1 MRIVFVAW
9 HGTPHTRRWVT
20 FFAERGHE
28 VHVVTCGDGDV
39 VDVDADGAPLPRPYR
54 VHDLGPP
61 RLGKLGYFAKVA
73 RARRIVRRLRPD
85 IVHAH
90 YATSYG
96 MLATA
101 AGCHPLVVTSH
112 GDDVLVA
119 PRSRLPRLVV
129 RSVLRRADLI
139 TVPGDHMVP
148 VVEALTAPA
157 AKRVLSFQYGVE
169 VDRLAAVAESMEN
182 GRRGDGGPIRVVCV
196 RQLWRLY
203 RVDLLIRAVAQLRDR
218 GVAVECDIAG
228 DGEEREALESLT
240 RELAL
245 EDRVRFHG
253 YVQPAQ
259 AERLLASGDVY
270 VSTSETDGLSVSL
283 LEALALGVVPVL
295 TDIPAN
301 RGWVEDGVS
310 GVLVGHSADE
320 VAQAIVTAAGL
331 DRATAVRVNRA
342 TVRARAD
349 RTANL
354 ERLETAL
361 RSLL

>member
-1 MRIVFVAW
+1 MRIAFVAW

-28 VHVVTCGDGDV
+28 VHVVTCGDGDL
-39 VDVDADGAPLPRPYR
+39 VDVDAGGKPLPRPYE

-61 RLGKLGYFAKVA
+61 RLGKLGYFAKIA
-73 RARRIVRRLRPD
+73 RARRTVRRLSPD
-85 IVHAH
+85 VVHAH

-96 MLATA
+96 MLATL
-101 AGCHPLVVTSH
+101 AGRHPLVVTSH

-129 RSVLRRADLI
+129 RYVLRRADLI
-139 TVPGDHMVP
+139 TVPGDHMVS
-148 VVEALTAPA
+148 VVEALTAPLE
-157 AKRVLSFQYGVE
+157 KRILSFQYGVE
-169 VDRLAAVAESMEN
+169 VDRLAAVAEDV
-182 GRRGDGGPIRVVCV
+182 RAARAAGPIRVVCV

-203 RVDLLIRAVAQLRDR
+203 RVDLLIQAVAHLRSE
-218 GVAVECDIAG
+218 GVDVECDIAG
-228 DGEEREALESLT
+228 DGEERAALESLT

-295 TDIPAN
+295 ADIPAN
-301 RGWVEDGVS
+301 RGWIEDGVS
-310 GVLVGHSADE
+310 GVLVDHSADA
-320 VAQAIVTAAGL
+320 VARAIVTAAGL
-331 DRATAVRVNRA
+331 DRETAVRINRA
-342 TVRARAD
+342 TVRERAD
-349 RTANL
+349 RTTNL
-354 ERLETAL
+354 ERLESAL
-361 RSLL
+361 EAL

>member
-28 VHVVTCGDGDV
+28 VHVVTCGDGDM
-39 VDVDADGAPLPRPYR
+39 VDVDADGAPLARPYE

-61 RLGKLGYFAKVA
+61 RFGKLGYVAKIA
-73 RARRIVRRLRPD
+73 RARRVVHRLRPD
-85 IVHAH
+85 LVHAH

-129 RSVLRRADLI
+129 RTVLRRSDLI

-148 VVEALTAPA
+148 VVEAIIAPVV
-157 AKRVLSFQYGVE
+157 KRVLSFQYGVE
-169 VDRLAAVAESMEN
+169 TDRLAALSDGLRATRDAVP
-182 GRRGDGGPIRVVCV
+182 GRIRVVCV

-203 RVDLLIRAVAQLRDR
+203 RVDLLLRAVAQLRTE
-218 GVAVECDIAG
+218 GVDVVCDIAG
-228 DGEEREALESLT
+228 DGEERGALEALT
-240 RELAL
+240 RELRL
-245 EDRVRFHG
+245 EGHVRFHG

-283 LEALALGVVPVL
+283 LEALAMGVVPVL

-310 GVLVGHSADE
+310 GVLVGHSAEE
-320 VAQAIVTAAGL
+320 VAQAILAASRL
-331 DRATAVRVNRA
+331 DRETVVRINRT
-342 TVRARAD
+342 TVRERAD
-349 RTANL
+349 RTTNL
-354 ERLETAL
+354 ARLEAVL
-361 RSLL
+361 RSLV